1 MEVHMEKKKYI
12 FRLEKNLDAY
22 IQKQKLE
29 RGIKPINVIRGI
41 IADRKQQDEKEIKGG
56 KYAK

>member
-1 MEVHMEKKKYI
+1 MEKKKYI